1 MLHALL
7 DPWRDPLLRRAFAEV
22 TLIGISGGALGCWVV
37 LSRLSYSAESLAH
50 SLFPGLVAASLLGLP
65 LLLGGGVGIA
75 AAAIAVALAGR
86 LPGLDRDTAVAVV
99 VPTLFGA
106 GVLLALSA
114 SAPRGLSGL
123 LFGDVLGVGDTD
135 LALGAALVVVVL
147 VALVVLHGQL
157 LAVGFDRVNA
167 KALGARPL
175 LADVA
180 LLVLLAAAILV
191 AVQGLG
197 NLLVVSVLVGP
208 AAIARRLA
216 SRMAPMMLLA
226 AAVAVLSGIAGLY
239 ASYHVR
245 TAAGASIVVVLTA
258 VYILVTIVTRFGA
271 RKSAVL

>member
-1 MLHALL
+1 
-7 DPWRDPLLRRAFAEV
+7 
-22 TLIGISGGALGCWVV
+22 
-37 LSRLSYSAESLAH
+37 
-50 SLFPGLVAASLLGLP
+50 
-65 LLLGGGVGIA
+65 
-75 AAAIAVALAGR
+75 
-86 LPGLDRDTAVAVV
+86 
-99 VPTLFGA
+99 
-106 GVLLALSA
+106 
-114 SAPRGLSGL
+114 
-123 LFGDVLGVGDTD
+123 
-135 LALGAALVVVVL
+135 
-147 VALVVLHGQL
+147 

-226 AAVAVLSGIAGLY
+226 AAVAVLSGVAGLY
-239 ASYHVR
+239 VSYHAR

-258 VYILVTIVTRFGA
+258 LYILVTIVTRFEF
-271 RKSAVL
+271 RKTAVL